1 MAEVTI
7 ALDAMGG
14 DRGPAEL
21 VAGALE
27 AVGDGVGVLLCGRTA
42 ELQTELDAQGSH
54 PDLEIVDAP
63 DVIDYDDEPA
73 AAVRAKPGS
82 SMVTACRIVRE
93 GRAAGAISAGSTGAM
108 LAASLLTMGRVKGV
122 HRPGI
127 AVPLPARDQP
137 CVLIDAGANSE
148 SRPENLLQ
156 FGMMGAIFAEEVL
169 GIDDPCV
176 GLLSVGEES
185 SKGTPEVVE
194 AHALLS
200 ASGLHFG
207 GNCEGRDALSGRFQ
221 VLVAD
226 GFAGNVLLKGLEGAG
241 VMMMRELRE
250 AARSSRRAKL
260 GALLLLA
267 GPAGHARPHRPRDLW
282 RRLPAG
288 RARHLRDR
296 PRQQQPAGDPK
307 RRAGGRQGRR
317 ARHRRPDG
325 AARRRRRSGIPL
337 AGRRSGQYSHAG
349 SGVGDGRDSNMNR
362 DEALERVR
370 GILVEQLGV
379 DEGQVTEA
387 ASFQGDLD
395 ADSLDLVELIMELED
410 QFGVKISDED
420 AQKIETVGQAV
431 DYVTSHA

>member
-27 AVGDGVGVLLCGRTA
+27 AVGDGVGVLLCGRAA
-42 ELQTELDAQGSH
+42 ELQTELDAQGSD

-82 SMVTACRIVRE
+82 SMVTACRMVRE

-169 GIDDPCV
+169 GI
-176 GLLSVGEES
+176 EE
-185 SKGTPEVVE
+185 P
-194 AHALLS
+194 
-200 ASGLHFG
+200 
-207 GNCEGRDALSGRFQ
+207 
-221 VLVAD
+221 
-226 GFAGNVLLKGLEGAG
+226 
-241 VMMMRELRE
+241 
-250 AARSSRRAKL
+250 
-260 GALLLLA
+260 
-267 GPAGHARPHRPRDLW
+267 
-282 RRLPAG
+282 
-288 RARHLRDR
+288 
-296 PRQQQPAGDPK
+296 
-307 RRAGGRQGRR
+307 
-317 ARHRRPDG
+317 
-325 AARRRRRSGIPL
+325 
-337 AGRRSGQYSHAG
+337 
-349 SGVGDGRDSNMNR
+349 
-362 DEALERVR
+362 
-370 GILVEQLGV
+370 
-379 DEGQVTEA
+379 
-387 ASFQGDLD
+387 
-395 ADSLDLVELIMELED
+395 
-410 QFGVKISDED
+410 
-420 AQKIETVGQAV
+420 
-431 DYVTSHA
+431 